1 LVRTVRRDPQFEE
14 QALQIQP
21 DAWRLDEVLDAVE
34 WSIAMAAESW
44 HLVEGPEGTAVRLAI
59 TTAFPGG
66 APALWIY
73 FTIDDDDYCTL
84 RAVELA
90 KSLRVFR

>member
-1 LVRTVRRDPQFEE
+1 MV
-14 QALQIQP
+14 
-21 DAWRLDEVLDAVE
+21 
-34 WSIAMAAESW
+34 SMAAESW
-44 HLVEGPEGTAVRLAI
+44 HLVEGPGGAAVRLAI

-73 FTIDDDDYCTL
+73 VTIDDDDYCTL

-90 KSLRVFR
+90 KPLHVVR